1 MPIYEYQ
8 CKACGAE
15 LEKLQKISE
24 PLLVECPECGQP
36 ALVKQV
42 SAPSFRLKGT
52 GWYETDFKTG
62 KKKLGTGDSEESRD
76 TGKGSG
82 EGAGD
87 KSAAADS
94 AKNGSGSGE
103 KASAPAK
110 DNNTG
115 QGNSQ
120 VTAASAGNQS

>member
-62 KKKLGTGDSEESRD
+62 KKKLGTGDSE
-76 TGKGSG
+76 
-82 EGAGD
+82 GAGD
-87 KSAAADS
+87 KAAASDS
-94 AKNGSGSGE
+94 ATSGSGGSD
-103 KASAPAK
+103 KAPASAK
-110 DNNTG
+110 DNNAG
-115 QGNSQ
+115 QGKSEAP
-120 VTAASAGNQS
+120 AASAGNQS

>member
-8 CKACGAE
+8 CKACGAA

-62 KKKLGTGDSEESRD
+62 KKKLGTADSDEGSNAGSGKDNSADNKAKEAGNGAGKSADTAESRPI
-76 TGKGSG
+76 
-82 EGAGD
+82 AA
-87 KSAAADS
+87 KSENAQKAPAADS
-94 AKNGSGSGE
+94 
-103 KASAPAK
+103 
-110 DNNTG
+110 
-115 QGNSQ
+115 Q
-120 VTAASAGNQS
+120 

>member
-8 CKACGAE
+8 CKACGAA

-24 PLLVECPECGQP
+24 PLLTDCPECGKP

-62 KKKLGTGDSEESRD
+62 RKKLGTADGDDSREA
-76 TGKGSG
+76 GSKDSKNADEKASPAAGNGG
-82 EGAGD
+82 ETAAKD
-87 KSAAADS
+87 SAAASGKDN
-94 AKNGSGSGE
+94 AAGKNAAQS
-103 KASAPAK
+103 SAPA
-110 DNNTG
+110 
-115 QGNSQ
+115 
-120 VTAASAGNQS
+120 GNQA